1 MPASGAHRL
10 TRLPGRTG
18 IVQQVIGSGQRKL
31 LKCLSRGAM
40 EISQPARPGSSSLVS
55 IQALRAIAALLVF
68 WGHAI
73 NAVTLE
79 VAADF
84 PHLYGP
90 FGVDIFFVISGF
102 VMVYSSEGLFGQPGA
117 SIKFFARRIA
127 RIVPLY
133 WAATAILVWFV
144 VPHAST
150 KAVLGSLFFAP
161 HIPSEAP
168 LLFVGWT
175 LIFEMFFYAVF
186 AIALLAKRRFA
197 VVAGASV
204 FLISFSVVLGPALS
218 ADNPWGPPAASSI
231 AYLADPVIIEFIFGM
246 MIALV
251 YRAGGRLSIWATK
264 SLIIAAFIWFAATVP
279 SVPRPYSAGIAAALI
294 VAGLSL
300 SSMSSPKGSPFMRGV
315 VFLGDISYALYCTHL
330 LSFSF
335 VAWTVSKLAISP
347 VGHAWTYFGAM
358 LATGLVIAVGTYLM
372 FEKPATN
379 FLKRLIER
387 PRLPVNS
394 ANTKYSAV
402 PQTLGKGGSL

>member
-1 MPASGAHRL
+1 
-10 TRLPGRTG
+10 
-18 IVQQVIGSGQRKL
+18 
-31 LKCLSRGAM
+31 M
-40 EISQPARPGSSSLVS
+40 EISQPARPDSSSLVS

-73 NAVTLE
+73 NAVTSQ

-90 FGVDIFFVISGF
+90 FGVDLFFVISGF
-102 VMVYSSEGLFGQPGA
+102 VMVYSSEGLFGQSGA
-117 SIKFFARRIA
+117 PIKFFARRFA

-144 VPHAST
+144 VPYAST

-175 LIFEMFFYAVF
+175 LIFEMFFYTVF

-197 VVAGASV
+197 VVAGATV
-204 FLISFSVVLGPALS
+204 FLISFSAVLGPAPS
-218 ADNPWGPPAASSI
+218 AANLWSPPAASSI
-231 AYLADPVIIEFIFGM
+231 AYLADPVIIEFVFGM
-246 MIALV
+246 VIALI
-251 YRAGGRLSIWATK
+251 YRAGGRLSMLGTI

-279 SVPRPYSAGIAAALI
+279 SVPRPYSAGITAALI
-294 VAGLSL
+294 VAGMSL
-300 SSMSSPKGSPFMRGV
+300 SSMSSPKGSPFIRGV

-335 VAWTVSKLAISP
+335 VAWIVTKLAINP
-347 VGHAWTYFGAM
+347 VGHAWTYFGVM
-358 LATGLVIAVGTYLM
+358 LATGLVIAAATYLM
-372 FEKPATN
+372 FEKPPTI

-402 PQTLGKGGSL
+402 PQTLGKGGALIVARLQQRG

>member
-1 MPASGAHRL
+1 
-10 TRLPGRTG
+10 
-18 IVQQVIGSGQRKL
+18 
-31 LKCLSRGAM
+31 M
-40 EISQPARPGSSSLVS
+40 EISQPARPVSSSLVS

-73 NAVTLE
+73 NAVTSK
-79 VAADF
+79 VAVEI

-117 SIKFFARRIA
+117 PLKFFARRLA

-144 VPHAST
+144 VPYAST

-161 HIPSEAP
+161 QIPSEAP

-186 AIALLAKRRFA
+186 AIALFAKQRFA

-204 FLISFSVVLGPALS
+204 FLIAFSVLLGPAPS
-218 ADNPWGPPAASSI
+218 ADNPWGPPAASAV
-231 AYLADPVIIEFIFGM
+231 AYLADPIIIEFIFGM
-246 MIALV
+246 IIALV
-251 YRAGGRLSIWATK
+251 YRAGVRLSMWATIG
-264 SLIIAAFIWFAATVP
+264 LIIAAFVWFAATVP
-279 SVPRPYSAGIAAALI
+279 TVPRPYSAGIAAALI
-294 VAGLSL
+294 VAGMSL
-300 SSMSSPKGSPFMRGV
+300 SSMSSPKGSPLIRGV

-335 VAWTVSKLAISP
+335 VAWIVAKLAISP
-347 VGHAWTYFGAM
+347 VGHAWTYFGVM
-358 LATGLVIAVGTYLM
+358 LATGLVIAAGTYLM
-372 FEKPATN
+372 FEKPTTN

-387 PRLPVNS
+387 PRVPVN
-394 ANTKYSAV
+394 YSAV
-402 PQTLGKGGSL
+402 PQSPGKGGSL